1 MRLEQSRCV
10 FQGQPQWAIHDNVVK
25 ILLMTE
31 ILPTVGNSSLEID
44 CSIKWLQNS
53 IEFYYCKD
61 WRQFH
66 GRLFWKAKL
75 KNSAIQALNQFFNSM
90 TVKSS
95 YLVITKKYALK
106 LRTTHCFYIYQFYC
120 IAQNSTQKLIPNW
133 KNCKLQ
139 RFLKSNFEVKWFLHI
154 SFFQ

>member
-1 MRLEQSRCV
+1 MEQSRCV

-31 ILPTVGNSSLEID
+31 ILPTVGNSSLQIH
-44 CSIKWLQNS
+44 CRIKWLHL
-53 IEFYYCKD
+53 ILEFYYCQD
-61 WRQFH
+61 WRQIQC
-66 GRLFWKAKL
+66 RLFWKAKL